1 MQKIIMQKMRMNS
14 ACIHQLVS
22 PSSRSSD
29 SSLYW
34 VAKTQEILLVVL
46 YYQHDQ
52 NDEDDPQNLSIYIN
66 LCFHILDISL

>member
-1 MQKIIMQKMRMNS
+1 MRMNS

-34 VAKTQEILLVVL
+34 VAKTQEILLVIL

-52 NDEDDPQNLSIYIN
+52 HHEDEDDPQNLNIYID
-66 LCFHILDISL
+66 LCFHILDISLLKKNNC